1 MGAPWNQATVFYH
14 LPSKN
19 LKAWEDCLPHVE
31 FAYNRA
37 VHSATK
43 LSPFKIVYGFNL
55 LTPLDLMP
63 LPSNQLVHVDG
74 KRKAD
79 YIKQLH
85 QRVRD
90 NIEAKTKKYEQ
101 QANKGRKRVVFEPG
115 DWVWL
120 HMRKER
126 FPAQRRSKLL
136 LRGDGPF
143 QENTTLVQA
152 KNVSDL
158 SPFDADCDLRTNR
171 SEEEENDVSS
181 PMNNVELEQ
190 EAIKLP
196 IRPIMRA
203 RAKQF
208 KDAISAMVER
218 IMENDT
224 KEFKNE
230 LNMFNFWEAEFRS
243 S

>member
-1 MGAPWNQATVFYH
+1 
-14 LPSKN
+14 
-19 LKAWEDCLPHVE
+19 
-31 FAYNRA
+31 
-37 VHSATK
+37 
-43 LSPFKIVYGFNL
+43 
-55 LTPLDLMP
+55 MP

-74 KRKAD
+74 KCKAD
-79 YIKQLH
+79 YVKQLH

-115 DWVWL
+115 DWVWV

-126 FPAQRRSKLL
+126 FPAQRRFKLL
-136 LRGDGPF
+136 PRGDGPF
-143 QENTTLVQA
+143 QVLERIIDYSYKLDLPGEYNVSVSY
-152 KNVSDL
+152 NVSDL
-158 SPFDADCDLRTNR
+158 SSFDADCDLRKNR
-171 SEEEENDVSS
+171 SEEEGNDVSS

-196 IRPIMRA
+196 IGSIMRA

-218 IMENDT
+218 IVENDS

-243 S
+243 SQ